1 MLERSGYF
9 CYSAADLHL
18 QTRRR
23 LGLVKLSF
31 PSPLFFF
38 FFNFSPFS
46 PPNLSIFPL
55 SLHKVIDSVFSL
67 SFFSAGFLSFF
78 PALPSMDRIEPVRG
92 PEDRP
97 DGTGDPTTTHSS
109 SHLTPAAAE
118 APVHPNRQRQRT
130 LSRARRPSIRIQR
143 LSSVSS
149 LSNNGDDS
157 NQQQQHPS
165 PPPPPPPDQRRTAAD
180 DSVTSTGARDNRRYT
195 AQPDDEDEAWRGNRR
210 RSSSEPRPGRWSSP
224 PPIALSRVAT
234 PMVPLTEVRTD
245 QSPATQDPSN
255 RASPDKLT
263 AAEPHPVPARPGRL
277 RRTSQAAMS
286 RFSRN
291 RASTVAGPVPR
302 VTDFNDFNDFNDQD
316 NENSRPD
323 EYDPHIVNVLD
334 VIGTCILILC
344 LLATQIPNH
353 ECDSSRS
360 RSVGPVDSHQR
371 PEFSICSRLVW
382 IREPRAYVYPPSYS
396 TLRGRR
402 DHDRYQRTTPGT
414 TKISRA
420 PFGCQSI
427 TARF

>member
-1 MLERSGYF
+1 
-9 CYSAADLHL
+9 
-18 QTRRR
+18 
-23 LGLVKLSF
+23 
-31 PSPLFFF
+31 
-38 FFNFSPFS
+38 
-46 PPNLSIFPL
+46 
-55 SLHKVIDSVFSL
+55 
-67 SFFSAGFLSFF
+67 
-78 PALPSMDRIEPVRG
+78 MDRIEPVRG

-97 DGTGDPTTTHSS
+97 DGTGDTTTDS

-118 APVHPNRQRQRT
+118 VPVHPNRQRQRT

-157 NQQQQHPS
+157 NQQDQQQQQQHLS
-165 PPPPPPPDQRRTAAD
+165 PPPPDPRRIAAD
-180 DSVTSTGARDNRRYT
+180 DSVTSTGARDNRRHT

-224 PPIALSRVAT
+224 PPISLSRAAT
-234 PMVPLTEVRTD
+234 SMVPLTEVRTD

-255 RASPDKLT
+255 RASPDKLA

-302 VTDFNDFNDFNDQD
+302 VTDFNDFNDQNQ
-316 NENSRPD
+316 ENSRPD

-344 LLATQIPNH
+344 
-353 ECDSSRS
+353 
-360 RSVGPVDSHQR
+360 
-371 PEFSICSRLVW
+371 
-382 IREPRAYVYPPSYS
+382 PRNPD
-396 TLRGRR
+396 T
-402 DHDRYQRTTPGT
+402 
-414 TKISRA
+414 
-420 PFGCQSI
+420 
-427 TARF
+427 